1 MLENIL
7 SLRVQGGYFVNETD
21 DFPLFHNT
29 INILYGRNGS
39 GKSSISRAIREFSK
53 SGEDEGREDRKYT
66 VTFNADIDKS
76 LIHVFNEDFVN
87 EKVLV
92 NSDGVGTIVML
103 GKQVEVDAKIEKLK
117 ISQSKLQGDYSKLLE
132 LRELLKNARNNS
144 SPLFHRKSLK
154 SGLNGWA
161 SMDSNIKNIKIN
173 SKITEDVLAGLFG
186 LEHTITK
193 GEMLPKLQQIFK
205 HDFDLYQS
213 TNNAV
218 KLFWSKVSFEL
229 HISSQEIL
237 NLLNIHIEKPT
248 LTERDKIIISIAE
261 GKYSKYINEVDTI
274 LADPELHV
282 CPLCQRELS
291 DSEKSDLQSRVRKFF
306 NKSAEEYRERLYSIM
321 NSINNVEPSL
331 PSISN
336 DAFVNQIGAVIGTVQ
351 VLNSHLAN
359 IRTQIGLKI
368 ANIYA
373 DTRFDFDVVE
383 LDKAISDYNKACDNL
398 SKAIENYNNAIDERE
413 ALKGK
418 LIEINN
424 KIAFL
429 TNKGLFEAYF
439 KALAMQRENDSK
451 ISNAEKQLEHYRS
464 TILGL
469 EQEKKQVKI
478 ALNFINQ
485 ALHFIFYDKN
495 RLVLVEGDG
504 CYRLKSKG
512 YEVKPKDV
520 SLGERNIIGLCYFF
534 ASLFE
539 GKNEDAK
546 YTDEILAVID
556 DPISSFDFENRIGV
570 ISFLKWQLAKM
581 HRGNSQSKALV
592 LTHDIQVALD
602 LLKTNEPIVNARQE
616 LMCLSDYKLR
626 LKKRKDISE
635 YKQLLLDIYE
645 FAKVDVVPDNSFTIG
660 NKMRKILE
668 AYFSFNYANGYTN
681 EECLDIVLKD
691 SDKKEYFK
699 NTVLR
704 LLLNGES
711 HSEERVKAMNYNSEF
726 VSETEK
732 QRVAKDVLC
741 LLYTIDSNHLEFV
754 LKQQDVSRQI
764 EEWLEEIEGI

>member
-7 SLRVQGGYFVNETD
+7 SLKVQGGYFVNETD
-21 DFPLFHNT
+21 DFPLFQNT

-53 SGEDEGREDRKYT
+53 NGDEDGEERKYT
-66 VTFNADIDKS
+66 VSFNADIDKS
-76 LIHVFNEDFVN
+76 SIHVFNEDFVK

-92 NSDGVGTIVML
+92 DSDGVGTIVML
-103 GKQVEVDAKIEKLK
+103 GKQVEVDGKIETLK
-117 ISQSKLQGDYSKLLE
+117 KTQGKLQDEYSKLLE
-132 LRELLKNARNNS
+132 LRDDLNNSRNNA
-144 SPLFHRKSLK
+144 SPLSCRKTLK
-154 SGLNGWA
+154 DGLNGWA
-161 SMDSNIKNIKIN
+161 SMDSNMKNIKIN
-173 SKITEDVLAGLFG
+173 SKITEDVLARLFG

-193 GEMLPKLQQIFK
+193 GETLPKLQQIFK
-205 HDFDLYQS
+205 HDFELYQS

-218 KLFWSKVSFEL
+218 KLFWPKESFEL
-229 HISSQEIL
+229 PISSQEIL

-291 DSEKSDLQSRVRKFF
+291 DSEKSDLQLRVRKFF

-331 PSISN
+331 PSINN
-336 DAFVNQIGAVIGTVQ
+336 DAFVNQIGAVIETVQ
-351 VLNSHLAN
+351 VLNSYLAN
-359 IRTQIGLKI
+359 IRTQIGVRI
-368 ANIYA
+368 VNIYT
-373 DTRFDFDVVE
+373 DTHFDFDVAE
-383 LDKAISDYNKACDNL
+383 FDKAISDYNKACDNL
-398 SKAIENYNNAIDERE
+398 SVAIENYNNAIDERE
-413 ALKGK
+413 ALKDK

-439 KALAMQRENDSK
+439 KALAVQRDNESK
-451 ISNAEKQLEHYRS
+451 ISKVEKQIEHYRS
-464 TILGL
+464 AILGL
-469 EQEKKQVKI
+469 EQEKKQVRI

-495 RLVLVEGDG
+495 RLVLVEGEG
-504 CYRLKSKG
+504 CYRLMSKG

-539 GKNEDAK
+539 GKNEDTK

-581 HRGNSQSKALV
+581 HRGNSHSKALV

-602 LLKTNEPIVNARQE
+602 LLKTNEPIINIQQK
-616 LMCLSDYKLR
+616 LMCLSDHKLQF
-626 LKKRKDISE
+626 KNRKDISE
-635 YKQLLLDIYE
+635 YKQLLHDIYE
-645 FAKVDVVPDNSFTIG
+645 FTSVP
-660 NKMRKILE
+660 
-668 AYFSFNYANGYTN
+668 
-681 EECLDIVLKD
+681 LKRD
-691 SDKKEYFK
+691 DY
-699 NTVLR
+699 
-704 LLLNGES
+704 
-711 HSEERVKAMNYNSEF
+711 
-726 VSETEK
+726 
-732 QRVAKDVLC
+732 
-741 LLYTIDSNHLEFV
+741 
-754 LKQQDVSRQI
+754 
-764 EEWLEEIEGI
+764 

>member
-1 MLENIL
+1 MLENIT
-7 SLRVQGGYFVNETD
+7 SLKVQGGYFVDETD
-21 DFPLFHNT
+21 DFPLFQNT

-53 SGEDEGREDRKYT
+53 NRGEDSEERKYT
-66 VTFNADIDKS
+66 VSFNADIDKS
-76 LIHVFNEDFVN
+76 SVHVFNEDFVK

-92 NSDGVGTIVML
+92 DSDGVGTIVML
-103 GKQVEVDAKIEKLK
+103 GKQVEVDAEIEKLK

-132 LRELLKNARNNS
+132 LREQLNNARNNS
-144 SPLFHRKSLK
+144 SPLSCRKTLK
-154 SGLNGWA
+154 NGLNEWA
-161 SMDSNIKNIKIN
+161 SIDSHIKNTKTN
-173 SKITEDVLAGLFG
+173 SKISDDVLARLFG
-186 LEHTITK
+186 LEHTIAK
-193 GEMLPKLQQIFK
+193 GETLLKLQQIFK
-205 HDFDLYQS
+205 NDFELYQS

-218 KLFWSKVSFEL
+218 KLFWPKESFGL
-229 HISSQEIL
+229 TMSSQEIL

-248 LTERDKIIISIAE
+248 LTERDKIIISIAD

-274 LADPELHV
+274 LADSELHV

-306 NKSAEEYRERLYSIM
+306 NKSAEEYKDRLYSIM
-321 NSINNVEPSL
+321 NSINDVVPSL
-331 PSISN
+331 PSINN
-336 DAFVNQIGAVIGTVQ
+336 DTFVNQIGAVFETVQ

-359 IRTQIGLKI
+359 IRTQIGVKI

-373 DTRFDFDVVE
+373 DTYFDFDVAE
-383 LDKAISDYNKACDNL
+383 FDKAISDYNKACENL
-398 SKAIENYNNAIDERE
+398 SVAIENYNNAIDERE
-413 ALKGK
+413 ALKDK

-439 KALAMQRENDSK
+439 KALAMQRDNESK
-451 ISNAEKQLEHYRS
+451 ISNVEKQIENYRS
-464 TILGL
+464 AILSL
-469 EQEKKQVKI
+469 EQEKKQVRI

-495 RLVLVEGDG
+495 RLVLVEGEG

-539 GKNEDAK
+539 GKNEDTQ

-581 HRGNSQSKALV
+581 HRGNSHSKALV

-602 LLKTNEPIVNARQE
+602 LLKTNEPIINIQQK
-616 LMCLSDYKLR
+616 LMCLSDHKLQF
-626 LKKRKDISE
+626 KNRKDISE
-635 YKQLLLDIYE
+635 YKQLLHDIYE
-645 FAKVDVVPDNSFTIG
+645 FAKLDVVPNNSFTIG
-660 NKMRKILE
+660 NKMRKVLE

-681 EECLDIVLKD
+681 EGCLDIVLKD

-741 LLYTIDSNHLEFV
+741 LLYTIDSNHLKFV

-764 EEWLEEIEGI
+764 EKWLEEIEGI

>member
-1 MLENIL
+1 MLENIT
-7 SLRVQGGYFVNETD
+7 SLKVQGGYFVDETD
-21 DFPLFHNT
+21 DFPLFQNT

-53 SGEDEGREDRKYT
+53 NGDEDSEERKYT
-66 VTFNADIDKS
+66 VSFNADIDKS
-76 LIHVFNEDFVN
+76 SIHVFNEDFVK

-92 NSDGVGTIVML
+92 DSDGVGTIVML
-103 GKQVEVDAKIEKLK
+103 GKQVEVDAEIEKLK
-117 ISQSKLQGDYSKLLE
+117 ISQSKLQDDYSKLLE
-132 LRELLKNARNNS
+132 LREHLSNARNNA
-144 SPLFHRKSLK
+144 SPLSCRKNLK
-154 SGLNGWA
+154 NGLNGWA
-161 SMDSNIKNIKIN
+161 SMDSHIKNTKTN
-173 SKITEDVLAGLFG
+173 SKITDDVLLRLFD
-186 LEHTITK
+186 LKRTIAK
-193 GEMLPKLQQIFK
+193 AESLPKLQQLLK
-205 HDFDLYQS
+205 HDFELYQS
-213 TNNAV
+213 TDNAV
-218 KLFWSKVSFEL
+218 KLFWPKESFGL
-229 HISSQEIL
+229 TISSQEIL
-237 NLLNIHIEKPT
+237 NMLNIHIEKPA

-274 LADPELHV
+274 LADSELHV

-321 NSINNVEPSL
+321 NSINDVEPSL
-331 PSISN
+331 PSINN
-336 DAFVNQIGAVIGTVQ
+336 DAFVNQIGAVFETVQ

-359 IRTQIGLKI
+359 IRTQIGVKI
-368 ANIYA
+368 TNIYA
-373 DTRFDFDVVE
+373 DTHFDFDVAE
-383 LDKAISDYNKACDNL
+383 FDKAISDYNKACDNL
-398 SKAIENYNNAIDERE
+398 SVAIENYNNAIDERE
-413 ALKGK
+413 ALKDK

-439 KALAMQRENDSK
+439 KALAVQRDNESK
-451 ISNAEKQLEHYRS
+451 ISKVEKQIEHCRS
-464 TILGL
+464 AILGL
-469 EQEKKQVKI
+469 EQEKKQVRI

-495 RLVLVEGDG
+495 RLVLVEGEG
-504 CYRLKSKG
+504 CYRLMSKG

-539 GKNEDAK
+539 GKNEDTK

-581 HRGNSQSKALV
+581 YRGNSHSKALV

-602 LLKTNEPIVNARQE
+602 LLKTNEPIINIQQK
-616 LMCLSDYKLR
+616 LMCLSDHKLQF
-626 LKKRKDISE
+626 KNRKDISE
-635 YKQLLLDIYE
+635 YKQLLHDIYE
-645 FAKVDVVPDNSFTIG
+645 FAKLDVVPDNSFTIG
-660 NKMRKILE
+660 NKMRKVLE

-681 EECLDIVLKD
+681 EGCLDTVLKD

-726 VSETEK
+726 VSGTEK

-741 LLYTIDSNHLEFV
+741 LLYTIDSNHLKFV

-764 EEWLEEIEGI
+764 EKWLEEIEGI

>member
-7 SLRVQGGYFVNETD
+7 SLKVQGGYFVNETD
-21 DFPLFHNT
+21 DFPLFQNT

-53 SGEDEGREDRKYT
+53 NGDEDSEDRKYT
-66 VTFNADIDKS
+66 VSFNADIDKS
-76 LIHVFNEDFVN
+76 SIHVFNEDFIK

-92 NSDGVGTIVML
+92 DSDGVGTIVML
-103 GKQVEVDAKIEKLK
+103 GKQVEVDGKIEKLK
-117 ISQSKLQGDYSKLLE
+117 ILQSKLQGDYSKLLE
-132 LRELLKNARNNS
+132 LRNELNNARNNV
-144 SPLFHRKSLK
+144 SPLSCRKNLK
-154 SGLNGWA
+154 NGLNGWA
-161 SMDSNIKNIKIN
+161 SMDSHIKNTKTN
-173 SKITEDVLAGLFG
+173 SKITDDVITRLFG
-186 LEHTITK
+186 LVHTITK
-193 GEMLPKLQQIFK
+193 DETLPKLQQIFK
-205 HDFDLYQS
+205 HDFVLYQS

-218 KLFWSKVSFEL
+218 KLFWSKESFEL
-229 HISSQEIL
+229 PISSQEIL

-261 GKYSKYINEVDTI
+261 GKYSKYINEVETI
-274 LADPELHV
+274 LADSELHV

-306 NKSAEEYRERLYSIM
+306 NKSSEEYRERLYSIM
-321 NSINNVEPSL
+321 NSINDVKPSL
-331 PSISN
+331 PSINN
-336 DAFVNQIGAVIGTVQ
+336 DAFVNQIGAVFETVQ

-359 IRTQIGLKI
+359 IRTQIGIKI

-373 DTRFDFDVVE
+373 DTHIDFDVAE
-383 LDKAISDYNKACDNL
+383 FDKAISDYNKACENL
-398 SKAIENYNNAIDERE
+398 SVAIENYNNAIDERE
-413 ALKGK
+413 ALKDK

-439 KALAMQRENDSK
+439 KALAMQRDNESK
-451 ISNAEKQLEHYRS
+451 ISNVEKQIEHYRS
-464 TILGL
+464 AILGL

-495 RLVLVEGDG
+495 RLVLVEGEG

-539 GKNEDAK
+539 GKNEDTK

-556 DPISSFDFENRIGV
+556 DPVSSFDFENRIGV

-581 HRGNSQSKALV
+581 HKGNSHSKALV

-602 LLKTNEPIVNARQE
+602 LFKVNELIIDKKQK
-616 LMCLSDYKLR
+616 LIFLSDQKLQFENR
-626 LKKRKDISE
+626 SNVSE
-635 YKQLLLDIYE
+635 YKQLLHEIFE
-645 FAKVDVVPDNSFTIG
+645 FAKDGNVSDDSFTIG
-660 NKMRKILE
+660 NQMRKVLE
-668 AYFSFNYANGYTN
+668 AYFSFNYANGYTD
-681 EECLDIVLKD
+681 EECLDTVLKD

-711 HSEERVKAMNYNSEF
+711 HSKERVKAMKYNCEL

-732 QRVAKDVLC
+732 QRVARDVLC
-741 LLYTIDSNHLEFV
+741 LLYSIDSNHLEFV
-754 LKQQDVSRQI
+754 LSKDASRQI
-764 EEWLEEIEGI
+764 ESWLKEIEGI

>member
-7 SLRVQGGYFVNETD
+7 SLKVQGGYFVNETD
-21 DFPLFHNT
+21 DFPLFQNT

-53 SGEDEGREDRKYT
+53 NGDEDSENRKYT
-66 VTFNADIDKS
+66 VSFNADIDKS
-76 LIHVFNEDFVN
+76 SIHVFNEDFVK

-92 NSDGVGTIVML
+92 DSDGVGTIVML
-103 GKQVEVDAKIEKLK
+103 GKQVEVDGKIETLK
-117 ISQSKLQGDYSKLLE
+117 KTQGKLQDEYSKLLE
-132 LRELLKNARNNS
+132 LRDDLNNSRNNA
-144 SPLFHRKSLK
+144 SPLSCRKTLK
-154 SGLNGWA
+154 DGLNGWA
-161 SMDSNIKNIKIN
+161 SVDSHIKNTKTN
-173 SKITEDVLAGLFG
+173 SKITADVLTRLFG
-186 LEHTITK
+186 LGHTITK
-193 GEMLPKLQQIFK
+193 GETLPKLQQIFK
-205 HDFDLYQS
+205 HDFELYQS

-218 KLFWSKVSFEL
+218 KLFWSKESFEL

-237 NLLNIHIEKPT
+237 NLLNIHMEKPT

-274 LADPELHV
+274 LADSELHV
-282 CPLCQRELS
+282 CPLCQRNLS
-291 DSEKSDLQSRVRKFF
+291 DSEKSDLQSRIRKFF
-306 NKSAEEYRERLYSIM
+306 NKSAEEYKDRLYSIM
-321 NSINNVEPSL
+321 NSINSVEPSL
-331 PSISN
+331 PSTNN
-336 DAFVNQIGAVIGTVQ
+336 DAFINQIGAIIETVQ
-351 VLNSHLAN
+351 VLNRHLAN
-359 IRTQIGLKI
+359 IRTQIGIKL

-373 DTRFDFDVVE
+373 DTHIDFDLAE
-383 LDKAISDYNKACDNL
+383 FDKAISDYNKACDNL
-398 SKAIENYNNAIDERE
+398 SVAIENYNNAIDERE
-413 ALKGK
+413 ALKDK

-439 KALAMQRENDSK
+439 KALAIQRDNESK
-451 ISNAEKQLEHYRS
+451 ISAVEKQIEHYRS
-464 TILGL
+464 AILGL
-469 EQEKKQVKI
+469 EQEKKQVRI

-495 RLVLVEGDG
+495 RLVLVEGEG
-504 CYRLKSKG
+504 CYRLMSKG

-539 GKNEDAK
+539 GKNEDTK

-581 HRGNSQSKALV
+581 QRGNSHSKALV

-602 LLKTNEPIVNARQE
+602 LLKTNEPIINIQQK
-616 LMCLSDYKLR
+616 LMCLSEHKLQ
-626 LKKRKDISE
+626 LKNRKDISE
-635 YKQLLLDIYE
+635 YKQLLHDIYE
-645 FAKVDVVPDNSFTIG
+645 FAKLDVVPDNSFTIG
-660 NKMRKILE
+660 NKMRKVLE

-681 EECLDIVLKD
+681 EGCLDIVLKD

-711 HSEERVKAMNYNSEF
+711 HSEERVKAMIYNSEF

-741 LLYTIDSNHLEFV
+741 LLYTIDSNHLKFV

-764 EEWLEEIEGI
+764 EKWLEEIEGI

>member
-1 MLENIL
+1 MLESIL
-7 SLRVQGGYFVNETD
+7 SLKVQGGYFVNETD
-21 DFPLFHNT
+21 DFPLFQNT

-53 SGEDEGREDRKYT
+53 NGDEDSEERKYT
-66 VTFNADIDKS
+66 VSFNADIDKS
-76 LIHVFNEDFVN
+76 SIHVFNEDFVK

-92 NSDGVGTIVML
+92 DSDGVGTIVML
-103 GKQVEVDAKIEKLK
+103 GKQVEVDAEIEKLK
-117 ISQSKLQGDYSKLLE
+117 ISQSKLLGDYSKLLE
-132 LRELLKNARNNS
+132 LRGHLNNARNNV
-144 SPLFHRKSLK
+144 SPLFCRKTLK
-154 SGLNGWA
+154 NGLKGWA
-161 SMDSNIKNIKIN
+161 SIDSHIKNTKTN
-173 SKITEDVLAGLFG
+173 SKISDDVLVRLFG
-186 LEHTITK
+186 LEHTIAK
-193 GEMLPKLQQIFK
+193 GETLLKLQQIFK
-205 HDFDLYQS
+205 NDFELYQS

-218 KLFWSKVSFEL
+218 KLFWPKESFEL
-229 HISSQEIL
+229 PISSQEIL

-274 LADPELHV
+274 LEDPELHV

-291 DSEKSDLQSRVRKFF
+291 DSEKSALQSRIRKFF
-306 NKSAEEYRERLYSIM
+306 NKSAEEYKNRLYSIM
-321 NSINNVEPSL
+321 NSINCVEPSL
-331 PSISN
+331 PSINN
-336 DAFVNQIGAVIGTVQ
+336 DAFVNQIGAIIETVQ
-351 VLNSHLAN
+351 VLNRHLAN
-359 IRTQIGLKI
+359 IRTQIGIKI

-373 DTRFDFDVVE
+373 DTHIDFE
-383 LDKAISDYNKACDNL
+383 LAEFDKAISDYNKACDNL
-398 SKAIENYNNAIDERE
+398 SVAIENYNNAIDERE
-413 ALKGK
+413 ALKDK

-439 KALAMQRENDSK
+439 KALAVQRDNESK
-451 ISNAEKQLEHYRS
+451 ITKVEKQIEHYRS
-464 TILGL
+464 AILGL
-469 EQEKKQVKI
+469 EQEKKQVRI

-495 RLVLVEGDG
+495 RLVLVEGEG
-504 CYRLKSKG
+504 CYRLMSKG

-539 GKNEDAK
+539 GKNEDTK

-570 ISFLKWQLAKM
+570 ISFLKWQLAKI
-581 HRGNSQSKALV
+581 HRGNSHSKALV

-602 LLKTNEPIVNARQE
+602 LLKTNEPIINIQQE
-616 LMCLSDYKLR
+616 LMCLSNHKLQF
-626 LKKRKDISE
+626 KNRKDISE
-635 YKQLLLDIYE
+635 YKQLLHDIYE
-645 FAKVDVVPDNSFTIG
+645 FAKVDEASDNSFTIG
-660 NKMRKILE
+660 NKMRKVLE

-681 EECLDIVLKD
+681 EKCLDIVLKD

-741 LLYTIDSNHLEFV
+741 LLYTIDSNHLKFV

-764 EEWLEEIEGI
+764 EKWLEEIEGI

>member
-7 SLRVQGGYFVNETD
+7 SLKVQGGYFINETD
-21 DFPLFHNT
+21 DFPLFQNT
-29 INILYGRNGS
+29 LNILYGRNGS

-53 SGEDEGREDRKYT
+53 NGDEDSEDRKYT
-66 VTFNADIDKS
+66 VSFNADIDKS
-76 LIHVFNEDFVN
+76 SIHVFNEDFIK

-92 NSDGVGTIVML
+92 DSDGVGTIVML
-103 GKQVEVDAKIEKLK
+103 GKQVEVDAAIAKLK

-132 LRELLKNARNNS
+132 LREHLKNARNNA
-144 SPLFHRKSLK
+144 SPLFYRKSLK

-173 SKITEDVLAGLFG
+173 SKITEDVLARLFG

-193 GEMLPKLQQIFK
+193 GETLPKLQQKFK
-205 HDFDLYQS
+205 NDFELYQS

-218 KLFWSKVSFEL
+218 KLFWPKESFGL
-229 HISSQEIL
+229 TMSLQEIL

-274 LADPELHV
+274 LADSELHV
-282 CPLCQRELS
+282 CPLCQRELTE
-291 DSEKSDLQSRVRKFF
+291 SEKSDLQSRIHKFF
-306 NKSAEEYRERLYSIM
+306 NKSAEEYKGRLYSIM
-321 NSINNVEPSL
+321 NSINSVEPSL
-331 PSISN
+331 PSTNN
-336 DAFVNQIGAVIGTVQ
+336 DAFINQIGAIIETVQ
-351 VLNSHLAN
+351 VLNRHLAN
-359 IRTQIGLKI
+359 IRTQIGVKI

-373 DTRFDFDVVE
+373 DTRFDFDIAE
-383 LDKAISDYNKACDNL
+383 FDKAISDYNKACDNL

-413 ALKGK
+413 ALKDK

-439 KALAMQRENDSK
+439 KALAMQEDNESK
-451 ISNAEKQLEHYRS
+451 IANVEKQIENYRS
-464 TILGL
+464 AILSL
-469 EQEKKQVKI
+469 EQEKKQVRI

-495 RLVLVEGDG
+495 RLVLVEGEG

-539 GKNEDAK
+539 GKNEDTQ

-556 DPISSFDFENRIGV
+556 DPVSSFDFENRIGV

-581 HRGNSQSKALV
+581 HRGNSHSKALV

-602 LLKTNEPIVNARQE
+602 LLKTNEPIINIQQK
-616 LMCLSDYKLR
+616 LMCLSDHKLQF
-626 LKKRKDISE
+626 KNRKDISE
-635 YKQLLLDIYE
+635 YKQLLHDIYE
-645 FAKVDVVPDNSFTIG
+645 FAKLDVVPDNSFTIG
-660 NKMRKILE
+660 NKMRKVLE

-681 EECLDIVLKD
+681 EGCLDIVLKD

-741 LLYTIDSNHLEFV
+741 LLYTIDSNHLKFV

-764 EEWLEEIEGI
+764 EKWLEEIEGI

>member
-7 SLRVQGGYFVNETD
+7 SLKVQGGYFVNETD
-21 DFPLFHNT
+21 DFPLFQNT

-53 SGEDEGREDRKYT
+53 NGDEDSENRKYT
-66 VTFNADIDKS
+66 VSFNADIDKS
-76 LIHVFNEDFVN
+76 SIHVFNEDFVK

-92 NSDGVGTIVML
+92 DSDGVGTIVML
-103 GKQVEVDAKIEKLK
+103 GKQVEVDGKIETLK
-117 ISQSKLQGDYSKLLE
+117 KTQGKLQDEYSKLLE
-132 LRELLKNARNNS
+132 LRDDLNNSRNNA
-144 SPLFHRKSLK
+144 SPLSCRKTLK
-154 SGLNGWA
+154 DGLNGWA
-161 SMDSNIKNIKIN
+161 SVDSHIKNTKTN
-173 SKITEDVLAGLFG
+173 SKITADVLTRLFG
-186 LEHTITK
+186 LGHTITK
-193 GEMLPKLQQIFK
+193 GETLPKLQQIFK
-205 HDFDLYQS
+205 HDFELYQS

-218 KLFWSKVSFEL
+218 KLFWSKESFEL

-237 NLLNIHIEKPT
+237 NLLNIHMEKPT

-282 CPLCQRELS
+282 CPLCQRNLS
-291 DSEKSDLQSRVRKFF
+291 DSEKSDLQSRIRKFF
-306 NKSAEEYRERLYSIM
+306 NKSAEEYKDRLYSIM
-321 NSINNVEPSL
+321 NSINSVEPSL
-331 PSISN
+331 PSTNN
-336 DAFVNQIGAVIGTVQ
+336 DAFINQIGAIIETVQ
-351 VLNSHLAN
+351 VLNRHLAN
-359 IRTQIGLKI
+359 IRTQIGIKL

-373 DTRFDFDVVE
+373 DTHIDFDLAE
-383 LDKAISDYNKACDNL
+383 FDKAISDYNKACDNL
-398 SKAIENYNNAIDERE
+398 SVAIENYNNAIDERE
-413 ALKGK
+413 ALKDK

-439 KALAMQRENDSK
+439 KALAIQRDNESK
-451 ISNAEKQLEHYRS
+451 ISAVEKQIEHYRS
-464 TILGL
+464 AILGL
-469 EQEKKQVKI
+469 EQEKKQVRI

-495 RLVLVEGDG
+495 RLVLVEGEG
-504 CYRLKSKG
+504 CYRLMSKG

-539 GKNEDAK
+539 GKNEDTK

-581 HRGNSQSKALV
+581 HRGNSHSKALV

-602 LLKTNEPIVNARQE
+602 LLKTNEPIINIQQK
-616 LMCLSDYKLR
+616 LMCLSEHKLQ
-626 LKKRKDISE
+626 LKNRKDISE
-635 YKQLLLDIYE
+635 YKQLLHDIYE
-645 FAKVDVVPDNSFTIG
+645 FAKLDVVPDNSFTIG
-660 NKMRKILE
+660 NKMRKVLE

-681 EECLDIVLKD
+681 EGCLDIVLKD

-741 LLYTIDSNHLEFV
+741 LLYTIDSNHLKFV

-764 EEWLEEIEGI
+764 EKWLEEIEGI

>member
-7 SLRVQGGYFVNETD
+7 SLKVQGGYFVNETD
-21 DFPLFHNT
+21 DFPLFQNT

-53 SGEDEGREDRKYT
+53 NGDEDSENRKYT
-66 VTFNADIDKS
+66 VSFNADIDKS
-76 LIHVFNEDFVN
+76 SIHVFNEDFVK

-92 NSDGVGTIVML
+92 DSDGVGTIVML
-103 GKQVEVDAKIEKLK
+103 GKQVEVDGKIETLKKTQGKLH
-117 ISQSKLQGDYSKLLE
+117 DEYSKLLE
-132 LRELLKNARNNS
+132 LRDDLNNSRNNA
-144 SPLFHRKSLK
+144 SPLSCRKTLK
-154 SGLNGWA
+154 DGLNGWA
-161 SMDSNIKNIKIN
+161 SIDSHIKNTKTN
-173 SKITEDVLAGLFG
+173 SKITADVLTRLFG
-186 LEHTITK
+186 LGHTITK
-193 GEMLPKLQQIFK
+193 GETLPKLQQIFK
-205 HDFDLYQS
+205 HDFELYQL

-218 KLFWSKVSFEL
+218 KLFWPKESFEL
-229 HISSQEIL
+229 PISSQEIL

-282 CPLCQRELS
+282 CPLCQRNLS
-291 DSEKSDLQSRVRKFF
+291 DSEKSDLQSRIRKFF
-306 NKSAEEYRERLYSIM
+306 NKSAEEYKDRLYSIM
-321 NSINNVEPSL
+321 NSINSVEPSL
-331 PSISN
+331 PSTNN
-336 DAFVNQIGAVIGTVQ
+336 DAFINQIGAIIETVQ
-351 VLNSHLAN
+351 VLNRHLAN
-359 IRTQIGLKI
+359 IRTQIGIKL

-373 DTRFDFDVVE
+373 DTHIDFDLAE
-383 LDKAISDYNKACDNL
+383 FDKAISDYNKACDNL
-398 SKAIENYNNAIDERE
+398 SVAIENYNNAIDERE
-413 ALKGK
+413 ALKDK

-439 KALAMQRENDSK
+439 KALAMQRDNESK
-451 ISNAEKQLEHYRS
+451 ISNVEKQIEHYRS
-464 TILGL
+464 TILSL

-485 ALHFIFYDKN
+485 ALRFIFYDKN
-495 RLVLVEGDG
+495 RLVLVEGEG

-539 GKNEDAK
+539 GKNEDTK

-581 HRGNSQSKALV
+581 HKGNSHSKALV

-602 LLKTNEPIVNARQE
+602 LFKVNELIIDKKQK
-616 LMCLSDYKLR
+616 LIFLSDQKMQFENR
-626 LKKRKDISE
+626 SNVSE
-635 YKQLLLDIYE
+635 YKQLLHEIFE
-645 FAKVDVVPDNSFTIG
+645 FAKDGNVSDDSFTIG
-660 NKMRKILE
+660 NQMRKVLE
-668 AYFSFNYANGYTN
+668 AYFSFNYANGYTD
-681 EECLDIVLKD
+681 EECLDTVLKD

-711 HSEERVKAMNYNSEF
+711 HSKERVKAMKYNCEL

-732 QRVAKDVLC
+732 QRVARDVLC
-741 LLYTIDSNHLEFV
+741 LLYSIDSNHLEFI
-754 LKQQDVSRQI
+754 LGKDASRQI
-764 EEWLEEIEGI
+764 ESWLKEIEGI

>member
-1 MLENIL
+1 MLENII
-7 SLRVQGGYFVNETD
+7 SLKVQGGYFVDETD
-21 DFPLFHNT
+21 DFPLFQNT

-53 SGEDEGREDRKYT
+53 NKGEDSEERKYT
-66 VTFNADIDKS
+66 VSFNADIDKS
-76 LIHVFNEDFVN
+76 SIHVFNEDFVK

-92 NSDGVGTIVML
+92 DSDGVGTIVML
-103 GKQVEVDAKIEKLK
+103 GKQVEVDGKIETLK
-117 ISQSKLQGDYSKLLE
+117 KTQGKLQDEYSKLLE
-132 LRELLKNARNNS
+132 LRDDLNNSRNNA
-144 SPLFHRKSLK
+144 SPLSCRKTLK
-154 SGLNGWA
+154 DGLNGWA
-161 SMDSNIKNIKIN
+161 SVDSHIKNTKTN
-173 SKITEDVLAGLFG
+173 SKITADVLTRLFG
-186 LEHTITK
+186 LGHTITK
-193 GEMLPKLQQIFK
+193 GETLPKLQQIFK
-205 HDFDLYQS
+205 LDFELYQS
-213 TNNAV
+213 TDNAV
-218 KLFWSKVSFEL
+218 KLFWSKESFEL

-274 LADPELHV
+274 LADSELHV

-291 DSEKSDLQSRVRKFF
+291 DSEKSDLQSRIRKFF
-306 NKSAEEYRERLYSIM
+306 NKSAEEYKDRLYSIM
-321 NSINNVEPSL
+321 NSINSVEPSL
-331 PSISN
+331 PSTNN
-336 DAFVNQIGAVIGTVQ
+336 DAFINQIGAIIETVQ
-351 VLNSHLAN
+351 VLNRHLAN
-359 IRTQIGLKI
+359 IRTQIGIKI

-373 DTRFDFDVVE
+373 DTHIDFDVAE
-383 LDKAISDYNKACDNL
+383 FDKAISDYNKACENL
-398 SKAIENYNNAIDERE
+398 SVAIENYNNAIDERE
-413 ALKGK
+413 ALKDK

-439 KALAMQRENDSK
+439 KALAMQRDNESK
-451 ISNAEKQLEHYRS
+451 ISNVEKQIEHYRS
-464 TILGL
+464 AILSL
-469 EQEKKQVKI
+469 EQEKKQVRI

-495 RLVLVEGDG
+495 RLVLVEGEG

-539 GKNEDAK
+539 GKNEDTQ

-570 ISFLKWQLAKM
+570 ISFLKWQLAKI
-581 HRGNSQSKALV
+581 HRGNSHSKALV

-602 LLKTNEPIVNARQE
+602 LLKTNEPIINIQQE
-616 LMCLSDYKLR
+616 LMCLSDHKLQF
-626 LKKRKDISE
+626 KNRKDISE
-635 YKQLLLDIYE
+635 YKQLLHDIYE
-645 FAKVDVVPDNSFTIG
+645 FAKVDEASDNSFTIG
-660 NKMRKILE
+660 NKMRKVLE

-681 EECLDIVLKD
+681 EKCLDIVLKD

-741 LLYTIDSNHLEFV
+741 LLYTIDSNHLKFV

-764 EEWLEEIEGI
+764 EKWLEEIEGI

>member
-7 SLRVQGGYFVNETD
+7 SLKVQGGYFVNETD
-21 DFPLFHNT
+21 DFPLFQNT

-53 SGEDEGREDRKYT
+53 NGDEDGEERKYT
-66 VTFNADIDKS
+66 VSFNADIDKS
-76 LIHVFNEDFVN
+76 SIHVFNEDFVK

-92 NSDGVGTIVML
+92 DSDGVGTIVML
-103 GKQVEVDAKIEKLK
+103 GKQVEVDGKIETLK
-117 ISQSKLQGDYSKLLE
+117 KTQGKLQDEYSKLLE
-132 LRELLKNARNNS
+132 LRDDLNNSRNNA
-144 SPLFHRKSLK
+144 SPLSCRKTLK
-154 SGLNGWA
+154 DGLNGWA
-161 SMDSNIKNIKIN
+161 SVDSHIKNTKTN
-173 SKITEDVLAGLFG
+173 SKITADVLTRLFG
-186 LEHTITK
+186 LGHTITK
-193 GEMLPKLQQIFK
+193 GETLPKLQQIFK
-205 HDFDLYQS
+205 HDFELYQS

-218 KLFWSKVSFEL
+218 KLFWPKESFEL

-291 DSEKSDLQSRVRKFF
+291 DSEKSDLQSRIRKFF
-306 NKSAEEYRERLYSIM
+306 NKSAEEYKDRLYSIM
-321 NSINNVEPSL
+321 NSINSVEPSL
-331 PSISN
+331 PSTNN
-336 DAFVNQIGAVIGTVQ
+336 DAFINQIGAIIETVQ
-351 VLNSHLAN
+351 VLNRHLAN
-359 IRTQIGLKI
+359 IRTQIGIKI

-373 DTRFDFDVVE
+373 DTHIDFDVAE
-383 LDKAISDYNKACDNL
+383 FDKAISDYNKACENL
-398 SKAIENYNNAIDERE
+398 SVAIENYNNAIDERE
-413 ALKGK
+413 ALKDK

-439 KALAMQRENDSK
+439 KALAMQRDNESK
-451 ISNAEKQLEHYRS
+451 ISNVEKQIEHYRS
-464 TILGL
+464 AILSL
-469 EQEKKQVKI
+469 EQEKKQVRI

-495 RLVLVEGDG
+495 RLVLVEGEG

-539 GKNEDAK
+539 GKNEDTQ

-570 ISFLKWQLAKM
+570 ISFLKWQLAKI
-581 HRGNSQSKALV
+581 HRGNSHSKALV

-602 LLKTNEPIVNARQE
+602 LLKTNEPIINIQQE
-616 LMCLSDYKLR
+616 LMCLSDHKLQF
-626 LKKRKDISE
+626 KNRKDISE
-635 YKQLLLDIYE
+635 YKQLLHDIYE
-645 FAKVDVVPDNSFTIG
+645 FAKVDEASDNSFTIG
-660 NKMRKILE
+660 NKMRKVLE

-681 EECLDIVLKD
+681 EKCLDIVLKD

-741 LLYTIDSNHLEFV
+741 LLYTIDSNHLKFV

-764 EEWLEEIEGI
+764 EKWLEEIEGI

>member
-1 MLENIL
+1 MLESIL
-7 SLRVQGGYFVNETD
+7 SLKVQGGYFVNETD
-21 DFPLFHNT
+21 DFPLFQNT

-53 SGEDEGREDRKYT
+53 NGDEDSEERKYT
-66 VTFNADIDKS
+66 VSFNADIDKS
-76 LIHVFNEDFVN
+76 SIHVFNEDFVK

-92 NSDGVGTIVML
+92 DSDGVGTIVML
-103 GKQVEVDAKIEKLK
+103 GKQVEVDAEIEKLK
-117 ISQSKLQGDYSKLLE
+117 ISQSKLLGDYSKLLE
-132 LRELLKNARNNS
+132 LRGHLNNARNNV
-144 SPLFHRKSLK
+144 SPLFCRKTLK
-154 SGLNGWA
+154 NGLKGWA
-161 SMDSNIKNIKIN
+161 SIDSHIKNTKTN
-173 SKITEDVLAGLFG
+173 SKISDDVLVRLFG
-186 LEHTITK
+186 LEHTIAK
-193 GEMLPKLQQIFK
+193 GETLLKLQQIFK
-205 HDFDLYQS
+205 NDFELYQS

-218 KLFWSKVSFEL
+218 KLFWPKESFEL
-229 HISSQEIL
+229 PISSQEIL

-291 DSEKSDLQSRVRKFF
+291 DSEKSDLQSRIRKFF
-306 NKSAEEYRERLYSIM
+306 NKSAEEYKNRLYSIM
-321 NSINNVEPSL
+321 NSINCVEPSL
-331 PSISN
+331 PSINN
-336 DAFVNQIGAVIGTVQ
+336 DAFVNQIGAIIETVQ
-351 VLNSHLAN
+351 VLNRHLAN
-359 IRTQIGLKI
+359 IRTQIGIKI

-373 DTRFDFDVVE
+373 DTHIDFE
-383 LDKAISDYNKACDNL
+383 LAEFDKAISDYNKACDNL
-398 SKAIENYNNAIDERE
+398 SVAIENYNNAIDERE
-413 ALKGK
+413 ALKDK

-439 KALAMQRENDSK
+439 KALAVQRDNESK
-451 ISNAEKQLEHYRS
+451 ITKVEKQIEHYRS
-464 TILGL
+464 AILGL
-469 EQEKKQVKI
+469 EQEKKQVRI

-495 RLVLVEGDG
+495 RLVLVEGEG
-504 CYRLKSKG
+504 CYRLMSKG

-539 GKNEDAK
+539 GKNEDTK

-581 HRGNSQSKALV
+581 HRGNSHSKALV

-602 LLKTNEPIVNARQE
+602 LLKTNEPIINIQQE
-616 LMCLSDYKLR
+616 LMCLSNHKLQF
-626 LKKRKDISE
+626 KNRKDISE
-635 YKQLLLDIYE
+635 YKQLLHDIYE
-645 FAKVDVVPDNSFTIG
+645 FAKVDEASDNSFTIG
-660 NKMRKILE
+660 NKMRKVLE

-681 EECLDIVLKD
+681 EKCLDIVLKD

-741 LLYTIDSNHLEFV
+741 LLYTIDSNPL
-754 LKQQDVSRQI
+754 VSTKND
-764 EEWLEEIEGI
+764 

>member
-7 SLRVQGGYFVNETD
+7 SLKVQGGYFVNETD
-21 DFPLFHNT
+21 DFPLFQNT

-53 SGEDEGREDRKYT
+53 NGDEDSENRKYT
-66 VTFNADIDKS
+66 VSFNADIDKS
-76 LIHVFNEDFVN
+76 SIHVFNEDFVK

-92 NSDGVGTIVML
+92 DSDGVGTIVML
-103 GKQVEVDAKIEKLK
+103 GKQVEVDGKIETLKKTQGKLH
-117 ISQSKLQGDYSKLLE
+117 DEYSKLLE
-132 LRELLKNARNNS
+132 LRDDLNNSRNNA
-144 SPLFHRKSLK
+144 SPLSCRKTLK
-154 SGLNGWA
+154 DGLNGWA
-161 SMDSNIKNIKIN
+161 SIDSHIKNTKTN
-173 SKITEDVLAGLFG
+173 SKITADVLTRLFG
-186 LEHTITK
+186 LGHTITK
-193 GEMLPKLQQIFK
+193 GETLPKLQQIFK
-205 HDFDLYQS
+205 HDFELYQS

-218 KLFWSKVSFEL
+218 KLFWPKESFEL
-229 HISSQEIL
+229 PISSQEIL

-282 CPLCQRELS
+282 CPLCQRNLS
-291 DSEKSDLQSRVRKFF
+291 DSEKSDLQSRIRKFF
-306 NKSAEEYRERLYSIM
+306 NKSAEEYKDRLYSIM
-321 NSINNVEPSL
+321 NSINSVEPSL
-331 PSISN
+331 PSTNN
-336 DAFVNQIGAVIGTVQ
+336 DAFINQIGAIIETVQ
-351 VLNSHLAN
+351 VLNRHLAN
-359 IRTQIGLKI
+359 IRTQIGIKL

-373 DTRFDFDVVE
+373 DTHIDFDLAE
-383 LDKAISDYNKACDNL
+383 FDKAISDYNKACDNL
-398 SKAIENYNNAIDERE
+398 SVAIENYNNAIDERE
-413 ALKGK
+413 ALKDK

-439 KALAMQRENDSK
+439 KALAMQRDNESK
-451 ISNAEKQLEHYRS
+451 ISNVEKQIEHYRS
-464 TILGL
+464 TILSL

-485 ALHFIFYDKN
+485 ALRFIFYDKN
-495 RLVLVEGDG
+495 RLVLVEGEG

-539 GKNEDAK
+539 GKNEDTK

-570 ISFLKWQLAKM
+570 ISFLKWQLAKI
-581 HRGNSQSKALV
+581 HKGNSHSKALV

-602 LLKTNEPIVNARQE
+602 LLKTNEPIINIQQT
-616 LMCLSDYKLR
+616 LICLSDHKLQF
-626 LKKRKDISE
+626 KNRKDISE
-635 YKQLLLDIYE
+635 YKQLLQDIYE

-660 NKMRKILE
+660 NKMRKVLE

-681 EECLDIVLKD
+681 EGCLDIVLKD

-741 LLYTIDSNHLEFV
+741 LLYTIDSNHLKFV

-764 EEWLEEIEGI
+764 EKWLEEIEGI

>member
-1 MLENIL
+1 MLENIT
-7 SLRVQGGYFVNETD
+7 SLKVQGGYFVDETD
-21 DFPLFHNT
+21 DFPLFQNT

-53 SGEDEGREDRKYT
+53 NRGEDSEERKYT
-66 VTFNADIDKS
+66 VSFNADIDKS
-76 LIHVFNEDFVN
+76 SVHVFNEDFVK

-92 NSDGVGTIVML
+92 DSDGVGTIVML
-103 GKQVEVDAKIEKLK
+103 GKQVEVDAEIEKLK

-132 LRELLKNARNNS
+132 LREQLNNARNNS
-144 SPLFHRKSLK
+144 SPLSCRKTLK
-154 SGLNGWA
+154 NGLNEWA
-161 SMDSNIKNIKIN
+161 SIDSHIKNTKTN
-173 SKITEDVLAGLFG
+173 SKISDDVLARLFG
-186 LEHTITK
+186 LEHTIAK
-193 GEMLPKLQQIFK
+193 GETLLKLQQIFK
-205 HDFDLYQS
+205 NDFELYQS

-218 KLFWSKVSFEL
+218 KLFWPKESFGL
-229 HISSQEIL
+229 TMSSQEIL

-248 LTERDKIIISIAE
+248 LTERDKIIISIAD

-274 LADPELHV
+274 LADSELHV

-306 NKSAEEYRERLYSIM
+306 NKSAEEYKDRLYSIM
-321 NSINNVEPSL
+321 NSINDVVPSL
-331 PSISN
+331 PSINN
-336 DAFVNQIGAVIGTVQ
+336 DTFVNQIGAVFETVQ

-359 IRTQIGLKI
+359 IRTQIGVKI

-373 DTRFDFDVVE
+373 DTYFDFDVAE
-383 LDKAISDYNKACDNL
+383 FDKAISDYNKACENL
-398 SKAIENYNNAIDERE
+398 SVAIENYNNAIDERE
-413 ALKGK
+413 ALKDK

-439 KALAMQRENDSK
+439 KALAMQRDNESK
-451 ISNAEKQLEHYRS
+451 ISNVEKQIENYRS
-464 TILGL
+464 AILSL
-469 EQEKKQVKI
+469 EQEKKQVRI

-495 RLVLVEGDG
+495 RLVLVEGEG

-539 GKNEDAK
+539 GKNEDTQ

-581 HRGNSQSKALV
+581 HRGNSHSKALV

-602 LLKTNEPIVNARQE
+602 LLKTNEPIINIQQK
-616 LMCLSDYKLR
+616 LMCLSDHKLQF
-626 LKKRKDISE
+626 KNRKDISE
-635 YKQLLLDIYE
+635 YKQLLHDIYE
-645 FAKVDVVPDNSFTIG
+645 FAKLDVVPDNSFTIG
-660 NKMRKILE
+660 NKMRKVLE

-681 EECLDIVLKD
+681 EGCLDIVLKD

-741 LLYTIDSNHLEFV
+741 LLYTIDSNHLKFV

-764 EEWLEEIEGI
+764 EKWLEEI

>member
-7 SLRVQGGYFVNETD
+7 SLKVQGGYFVNETD
-21 DFPLFHNT
+21 DFPLFQNT

-53 SGEDEGREDRKYT
+53 NGDEDGEERKYT
-66 VTFNADIDKS
+66 VSFNADIDKS
-76 LIHVFNEDFVN
+76 SIHVFNEDFVK

-92 NSDGVGTIVML
+92 DSDGVGTIVML
-103 GKQVEVDAKIEKLK
+103 GKQVEVDAEIEKLK
-117 ISQSKLQGDYSKLLE
+117 ISQSKLLGDYSKLLE
-132 LRELLKNARNNS
+132 LREHLNNARNNV
-144 SPLFHRKSLK
+144 SPLFCRKTLK
-154 SGLNGWA
+154 NGLKGWA
-161 SMDSNIKNIKIN
+161 SIDSHIKNTKTN
-173 SKITEDVLAGLFG
+173 SKISDDVLAKLFG
-186 LEHTITK
+186 LEHTIAK
-193 GEMLPKLQQIFK
+193 GETLLKLQQIFK
-205 HDFDLYQS
+205 NDFELYQS

-218 KLFWSKVSFEL
+218 KLFWPKESFEL
-229 HISSQEIL
+229 PISSQEIL

-291 DSEKSDLQSRVRKFF
+291 DSEKSDLQSRIRKFF
-306 NKSAEEYRERLYSIM
+306 NKSAEEYKNRLYSIM
-321 NSINNVEPSL
+321 NSINCVEPSL
-331 PSISN
+331 LSINN
-336 DAFVNQIGAVIGTVQ
+336 DAFVNQIGAIIETVQ
-351 VLNSHLAN
+351 VLNRHLAN
-359 IRTQIGLKI
+359 IRTQIGIKI

-373 DTRFDFDVVE
+373 DTHIDFE
-383 LDKAISDYNKACDNL
+383 LAEFDKAISDYNKACDNL
-398 SKAIENYNNAIDERE
+398 SVAIENYNNAIDERE
-413 ALKGK
+413 ALKDK

-439 KALAMQRENDSK
+439 KALAVQRDNESK
-451 ISNAEKQLEHYRS
+451 ITKVEKQIEHYRS
-464 TILGL
+464 AILGL
-469 EQEKKQVKI
+469 EQEKKQVRI

-495 RLVLVEGDG
+495 RLVLVEGEG
-504 CYRLKSKG
+504 CYRLMSKG

-539 GKNEDAK
+539 GKNEDTK

-581 HRGNSQSKALV
+581 HRGNSHSKALV

-602 LLKTNEPIVNARQE
+602 LLKTNEPIINIQQE
-616 LMCLSDYKLR
+616 LMCLSNHKLQF
-626 LKKRKDISE
+626 KNRKDISE
-635 YKQLLLDIYE
+635 YKQLLHDIYE
-645 FAKVDVVPDNSFTIG
+645 FAKVDEASDNSFTIG
-660 NKMRKILE
+660 NKMRKVLE

-681 EECLDIVLKD
+681 EKCLDIVLKD

-741 LLYTIDSNHLEFV
+741 LLYTIDSNHLKFV

-764 EEWLEEIEGI
+764 EKWLEEIEGI

>member
-1 MLENIL
+1 MLENIT
-7 SLRVQGGYFVNETD
+7 SLKVQGGYFVDETD
-21 DFPLFHNT
+21 DFPLFQNT

-53 SGEDEGREDRKYT
+53 NRGEDSEERKYT
-66 VTFNADIDKS
+66 VSFNADIDKS
-76 LIHVFNEDFVN
+76 SIHVFNEDFVK

-92 NSDGVGTIVML
+92 DSDGVGTIVML
-103 GKQVEVDAKIEKLK
+103 GKQVEVDAEIEKLK

-132 LRELLKNARNNS
+132 LREHLNNARNNA
-144 SPLFHRKSLK
+144 SPLSCRKTLK
-154 SGLNGWA
+154 NGLNEWA
-161 SMDSNIKNIKIN
+161 SIDSHIKNTKTN
-173 SKITEDVLAGLFG
+173 SKISDDVLARLFG
-186 LEHTITK
+186 LEHTIAK
-193 GEMLPKLQQIFK
+193 GETLLKLQQIFK
-205 HDFDLYQS
+205 NDFELYQS

-218 KLFWSKVSFEL
+218 KLFWPKESFGL
-229 HISSQEIL
+229 TMSSQEIL

-248 LTERDKIIISIAE
+248 LTERDKIIISIAD

-274 LADPELHV
+274 LADSELHV

-306 NKSAEEYRERLYSIM
+306 NKSAEEYKDRLYSIM
-321 NSINNVEPSL
+321 NSINDVVPSL
-331 PSISN
+331 PSINN
-336 DAFVNQIGAVIGTVQ
+336 DTFVNQIGAVFETVQ

-359 IRTQIGLKI
+359 IRTQIGVKI

-373 DTRFDFDVVE
+373 DTYFDFDVAE
-383 LDKAISDYNKACDNL
+383 FDKAISDYNKACENL
-398 SKAIENYNNAIDERE
+398 SVAIENYNNAIDERE
-413 ALKGK
+413 ALKDK

-439 KALAMQRENDSK
+439 KALAMQRDNESK
-451 ISNAEKQLEHYRS
+451 ISNVEKQIENYRS
-464 TILGL
+464 AILSL
-469 EQEKKQVKI
+469 EQEKKQVRI

-495 RLVLVEGDG
+495 RLVLVEGEG

-539 GKNEDAK
+539 GKNEDTQ

-581 HRGNSQSKALV
+581 HKGNSHSKALV

-602 LLKTNEPIVNARQE
+602 LLKTNEPIINIQQK
-616 LMCLSDYKLR
+616 LMCLFDHKLQF
-626 LKKRKDISE
+626 KNRKDISE
-635 YKQLLLDIYE
+635 YKQLLHDIYE
-645 FAKVDVVPDNSFTIG
+645 FAKLDVVPDNSFTIG
-660 NKMRKILE
+660 NKMRKVLE

-681 EECLDIVLKD
+681 EGCLDIVLKD

-741 LLYTIDSNHLEFV
+741 LLYTIDSNHLKFV

-764 EEWLEEIEGI
+764 EKWLEEIEGI

>member
-7 SLRVQGGYFVNETD
+7 SLKVQGGYFVNETD
-21 DFPLFHNT
+21 DFPLFQNT

-53 SGEDEGREDRKYT
+53 NGDEDVEERKYT
-66 VTFNADIDKS
+66 VSFNADIDKS
-76 LIHVFNEDFVN
+76 SIHVFNEDFVK

-103 GKQVEVDAKIEKLK
+103 GKQVEVDGEIEKLK
-117 ISQSKLQGDYSKLLE
+117 ISQSKLKVDYSKLLE
-132 LRELLKNARNNS
+132 LREHLNNARNNA
-144 SPLFHRKSLK
+144 SPLFYRKSLK

-161 SMDSNIKNIKIN
+161 SMDSNMKNIKIN
-173 SKITEDVLAGLFG
+173 SKITEDVLARLFG

-193 GEMLPKLQQIFK
+193 GETLPKLQQIFK
-205 HDFDLYQS
+205 HDFELYQS

-218 KLFWSKVSFEL
+218 KLFWPKESFEL
-229 HISSQEIL
+229 PISSLEIL

-261 GKYSKYINEVDTI
+261 GKYSKYINEIDTI

-291 DSEKSDLQSRVRKFF
+291 DSEKSDLQLRVRKFF

-331 PSISN
+331 PSINN
-336 DAFVNQIGAVIGTVQ
+336 DAFVNQIGAVIETVQ
-351 VLNSHLAN
+351 VLNSYLAN
-359 IRTQIGLKI
+359 IRTQIGVRI
-368 ANIYA
+368 VNIYT
-373 DTRFDFDVVE
+373 DTHFDFDVAE
-383 LDKAISDYNKACDNL
+383 FDKAISDYNKACDNL
-398 SKAIENYNNAIDERE
+398 SVAIENYNNAIDERE
-413 ALKGK
+413 ALKYK

-439 KALAMQRENDSK
+439 KALAVQRDNESK
-451 ISNAEKQLEHYRS
+451 ISKVEKQIEHYRS
-464 TILGL
+464 AILGL
-469 EQEKKQVKI
+469 EQEKKQVRI

-495 RLVLVEGDG
+495 RLVLVEGEG
-504 CYRLKSKG
+504 CYRLMSKG

-539 GKNEDAK
+539 GKNEDTK

-581 HRGNSQSKALV
+581 HRGNSHSKALV

-602 LLKTNEPIVNARQE
+602 LLKTNEPIINIQQK
-616 LMCLSDYKLR
+616 LMCLSDHKLQF
-626 LKKRKDISE
+626 KNRKDISE
-635 YKQLLLDIYE
+635 YKQLLHDIYE
-645 FAKVDVVPDNSFTIG
+645 FAKLDVVPDNSFTIG
-660 NKMRKILE
+660 NKMRKVLE

-681 EECLDIVLKD
+681 EGCLDIVLKD

-732 QRVAKDVLC
+732 QRVARDVLC
-741 LLYTIDSNHLEFV
+741 LLYTIDSNHLKFV

-764 EEWLEEIEGI
+764 EKWLEEIEGI

>member
-7 SLRVQGGYFVNETD
+7 SLKVQGGYFVNETD
-21 DFPLFHNT
+21 DFPLFQNT

-53 SGEDEGREDRKYT
+53 NGDEDSENRKYT
-66 VTFNADIDKS
+66 VSFNADIDKS
-76 LIHVFNEDFVN
+76 SIHVFNEDFVK

-92 NSDGVGTIVML
+92 DSDGVGTIVMF
-103 GKQVEVDAKIEKLK
+103 GKQVEVDGKIETLK
-117 ISQSKLQGDYSKLLE
+117 KTQGKLQDEYSKLLE
-132 LRELLKNARNNS
+132 LRDDLNNSRNNA
-144 SPLFHRKSLK
+144 SPLSCRKTLK
-154 SGLNGWA
+154 DGLNGWA
-161 SMDSNIKNIKIN
+161 SVDSHIKNTKTN
-173 SKITEDVLAGLFG
+173 SKITADVLTRLFG
-186 LEHTITK
+186 LGHTITK
-193 GEMLPKLQQIFK
+193 GETLPKLQQIFK
-205 HDFDLYQS
+205 LDFELYQS

-218 KLFWSKVSFEL
+218 KLFWPKESFEL
-229 HISSQEIL
+229 PISSQEIL

-248 LTERDKIIISIAE
+248 LTERDKIIISIVE

-291 DSEKSDLQSRVRKFF
+291 DSEKSDLQLRVRKFF

-331 PSISN
+331 PSTNN
-336 DAFVNQIGAVIGTVQ
+336 DAFINQIGVIIETVQ
-351 VLNSHLAN
+351 VLNRHLAN
-359 IRTQIGLKI
+359 IRTQIGIKI

-373 DTRFDFDVVE
+373 DTHIDFDLAE
-383 LDKAISDYNKACDNL
+383 FDKAISDYNKACDKL
-398 SKAIENYNNAIDERE
+398 SVAIENYNNAIDERE
-413 ALKGK
+413 ALKDK

-439 KALAMQRENDSK
+439 KALAMQRDNESK
-451 ISNAEKQLEHYRS
+451 ISNVEKQIEHYRS
-464 TILGL
+464 TILSL

-485 ALHFIFYDKN
+485 ALRFIFYDKN
-495 RLVLVEGDG
+495 RLVLVEGEG

-539 GKNEDAK
+539 GKNEDTK

-581 HRGNSQSKALV
+581 HKGNSHSKALV
-592 LTHDIQVALD
+592 LTHDIQV
-602 LLKTNEPIVNARQE
+602 NELIIDKKQK
-616 LMCLSDYKLR
+616 LIFLSDQKMQFENR
-626 LKKRKDISE
+626 SNVSE
-635 YKQLLLDIYE
+635 YKQLLHEIFE
-645 FAKVDVVPDNSFTIG
+645 FAKDGNVSDDSFTIG
-660 NKMRKILE
+660 NQMRKVLE
-668 AYFSFNYANGYTN
+668 AYFSFNYANGYTD
-681 EECLDIVLKD
+681 EECLDTVLKD

-711 HSEERVKAMNYNSEF
+711 HSKERVKAMKYNCEL

-732 QRVAKDVLC
+732 QRVARDVLC
-741 LLYTIDSNHLEFV
+741 LLYSIDSNHLEFI
-754 LKQQDVSRQI
+754 LGKDASRQI
-764 EEWLEEIEGI
+764 ESWLKEIEGI

>member
-1 MLENIL
+1 MLESIL
-7 SLRVQGGYFVNETD
+7 SLKVQGGYFVNETD
-21 DFPLFHNT
+21 DFPLFQNT

-53 SGEDEGREDRKYT
+53 NGDEDSEERKYT
-66 VTFNADIDKS
+66 VSFNADIDKS
-76 LIHVFNEDFVN
+76 SIHVFNEDFVK

-92 NSDGVGTIVML
+92 DSDGVGTIVML
-103 GKQVEVDAKIEKLK
+103 GKQVEVDAEIEKLK
-117 ISQSKLQGDYSKLLE
+117 ISQSKLLGDYSKLLE
-132 LRELLKNARNNS
+132 LRGHLNNARNNV
-144 SPLFHRKSLK
+144 SPLFCRKTLK
-154 SGLNGWA
+154 NGLKGWA
-161 SMDSNIKNIKIN
+161 SIDSHIKNTKTN
-173 SKITEDVLAGLFG
+173 SKISDDVLVRLFG
-186 LEHTITK
+186 LEHTIAK
-193 GEMLPKLQQIFK
+193 GETLLKLQQIFK
-205 HDFDLYQS
+205 NDFELYQS

-218 KLFWSKVSFEL
+218 KLFWPKESFEL
-229 HISSQEIL
+229 PISSQEIL

-274 LADPELHV
+274 LEDPELHV

-291 DSEKSDLQSRVRKFF
+291 DSEKSALQSRIRKFF
-306 NKSAEEYRERLYSIM
+306 NKSAEEYKNRLYSIM
-321 NSINNVEPSL
+321 NSINCVEPSL
-331 PSISN
+331 PSINN
-336 DAFVNQIGAVIGTVQ
+336 DAFVNQIGAIIETVQ
-351 VLNSHLAN
+351 VLNRHLAN
-359 IRTQIGLKI
+359 IRTQIGIKI

-373 DTRFDFDVVE
+373 DTHIDFE
-383 LDKAISDYNKACDNL
+383 LAEFDKAISDYNKACDNL
-398 SKAIENYNNAIDERE
+398 SVAIENYNNAIDERE
-413 ALKGK
+413 ALKDK

-439 KALAMQRENDSK
+439 KALAVQRDNESK
-451 ISNAEKQLEHYRS
+451 ITKVEKQIEHYRS
-464 TILGL
+464 AILGL
-469 EQEKKQVKI
+469 EQEKKQVRI

-495 RLVLVEGDG
+495 RLVLVEGEG
-504 CYRLKSKG
+504 CYRLMSKG

-539 GKNEDAK
+539 GKNEDTK

-581 HRGNSQSKALV
+581 HRGNSHSKALV

-602 LLKTNEPIVNARQE
+602 LLKTNEPIINIQQE
-616 LMCLSDYKLR
+616 LMCLSNHKLQF
-626 LKKRKDISE
+626 KNRKDISE
-635 YKQLLLDIYE
+635 YKQLLHDIYE
-645 FAKVDVVPDNSFTIG
+645 FAKVDEASDNSFTIG
-660 NKMRKILE
+660 NKMRKVLE

-681 EECLDIVLKD
+681 EKCLDIVLKD

-741 LLYTIDSNHLEFV
+741 LLYTIDSNHLKFV

-764 EEWLEEIEGI
+764 EKWLEEIEGI

>member
-1 MLENIL
+1 MLESIL
-7 SLRVQGGYFVNETD
+7 SLKVQGGYFVNETD
-21 DFPLFHNT
+21 DFPLFQNT

-53 SGEDEGREDRKYT
+53 NGDEDSEERKYT
-66 VTFNADIDKS
+66 VSFNADIDKS
-76 LIHVFNEDFVN
+76 SIHVFNEDFVK

-92 NSDGVGTIVML
+92 DSDGVGTIVML
-103 GKQVEVDAKIEKLK
+103 GKQVEVDAEIEKLK
-117 ISQSKLQGDYSKLLE
+117 ISQSKLLGDYSKLLE
-132 LRELLKNARNNS
+132 LRGHLNNARNNV
-144 SPLFHRKSLK
+144 SPLFCRKTLK
-154 SGLNGWA
+154 NGLKGWA
-161 SMDSNIKNIKIN
+161 SIDSHIKNTKTN
-173 SKITEDVLAGLFG
+173 SKISDDVLVRLFG
-186 LEHTITK
+186 LEHTIAK
-193 GEMLPKLQQIFK
+193 GETLLKLQQIFK
-205 HDFDLYQS
+205 NDFELYQS

-218 KLFWSKVSFEL
+218 KLFWPKESFEL
-229 HISSQEIL
+229 PISSQEIL

-291 DSEKSDLQSRVRKFF
+291 DSEKSDLQSRIRKFF
-306 NKSAEEYRERLYSIM
+306 NKSAEEYKNRLYSIM
-321 NSINNVEPSL
+321 NSINCVEPSL
-331 PSISN
+331 PSINN
-336 DAFVNQIGAVIGTVQ
+336 DAFVNQIGAIIETVQ
-351 VLNSHLAN
+351 VLNRHLAN
-359 IRTQIGLKI
+359 IRTQIGIKI

-373 DTRFDFDVVE
+373 DTHIDFE
-383 LDKAISDYNKACDNL
+383 LAEFDKAISDYNKACDNL
-398 SKAIENYNNAIDERE
+398 SVAIENYNNAIDERE
-413 ALKGK
+413 ALKDK

-424 KIAFL
+424 KIAFW

-439 KALAMQRENDSK
+439 KALAVQRDNESK
-451 ISNAEKQLEHYRS
+451 ITKVEKQIEHYRS
-464 TILGL
+464 AILGL
-469 EQEKKQVKI
+469 EQEKKQVRI

-495 RLVLVEGDG
+495 RLVLVEGEG
-504 CYRLKSKG
+504 CYRLMSKG

-539 GKNEDAK
+539 GKNEDTK

-581 HRGNSQSKALV
+581 HRGNSHSKALV

-602 LLKTNEPIVNARQE
+602 LLKTNEPIINIQQE
-616 LMCLSDYKLR
+616 LMCLSNHKLQF
-626 LKKRKDISE
+626 KNRKDISE
-635 YKQLLLDIYE
+635 YKQLLHDIYE
-645 FAKVDVVPDNSFTIG
+645 FAKVDEASDNSFTIG
-660 NKMRKILE
+660 NKMRKVLE

-681 EECLDIVLKD
+681 EKCLDIVLKD

-741 LLYTIDSNHLEFV
+741 LLYTIDSNHLKFV

-764 EEWLEEIEGI
+764 EKWLEEIEGI

>member
-7 SLRVQGGYFVNETD
+7 SLKVQGGYFVNETD
-21 DFPLFHNT
+21 DFPLFQNS
-29 INILYGRNGS
+29 INIMYGRNGS

-53 SGEDEGREDRKYT
+53 NGDEDGEERKYT
-66 VTFNADIDKS
+66 VSFNADIDKS
-76 LIHVFNEDFVN
+76 SIHVFNEDFVK

-92 NSDGVGTIVML
+92 DSDGVGTIVML
-103 GKQVEVDAKIEKLK
+103 GKQVEVDAEIEKLK
-117 ISQSKLQGDYSKLLE
+117 ISQSKLLGDYSKLLE
-132 LRELLKNARNNS
+132 LREYLNNARNNA
-144 SPLFHRKSLK
+144 SPLSCRKTLK
-154 SGLNGWA
+154 NGLNGWA
-161 SMDSNIKNIKIN
+161 SIDSHIKNTKTN
-173 SKITEDVLAGLFG
+173 SKISDDVLARLFG
-186 LEHTITK
+186 LEHTIAK
-193 GEMLPKLQQIFK
+193 GETLLKLQQIFK
-205 HDFDLYQS
+205 NDFELYQS

-218 KLFWSKVSFEL
+218 KLFWPKESFEL
-229 HISSQEIL
+229 PISSQEIL

-282 CPLCQRELS
+282 CPLCQRDLS
-291 DSEKSDLQSRVRKFF
+291 DSEKSDLQSRIRKFF
-306 NKSAEEYRERLYSIM
+306 NKSAEEYKDRLYSIM
-321 NSINNVEPSL
+321 NSINSVEPSL
-331 PSISN
+331 PSTNN
-336 DAFVNQIGAVIGTVQ
+336 DAFINQIGAIIETVQ
-351 VLNSHLAN
+351 VLNRHLAN
-359 IRTQIGLKI
+359 IRTQIGIKL

-373 DTRFDFDVVE
+373 DTHIDFDLAE
-383 LDKAISDYNKACDNL
+383 FDKAISDYNKACDNL
-398 SKAIENYNNAIDERE
+398 SVAIENYNNAIDERE
-413 ALKGK
+413 ALKDK

-439 KALAMQRENDSK
+439 KALAVQRDNESK
-451 ISNAEKQLEHYRS
+451 ISKVEKQIEHYRS
-464 TILGL
+464 AILGL

-495 RLVLVEGDG
+495 RLVLVEGEG

-539 GKNEDAK
+539 GKNEDTK

-556 DPISSFDFENRIGV
+556 DPVSSFDFENRIGV

-581 HRGNSQSKALV
+581 HRGNSHSKALV

-602 LLKTNEPIVNARQE
+602 LLKTNEPIINIQQE
-616 LMCLSDYKLR
+616 LMCLSDHKLQF
-626 LKKRKDISE
+626 KNRKDISE
-635 YKQLLLDIYE
+635 YKQLLHDIYE
-645 FAKVDVVPDNSFTIG
+645 FAKVDEASDNSFTIG
-660 NKMRKILE
+660 NKMRKVLE

-681 EECLDIVLKD
+681 EKCLDIVLKD

-732 QRVAKDVLC
+732 HRVAKDVLC
-741 LLYTIDSNHLEFV
+741 LLYTIDSNHLKFV

-764 EEWLEEIEGI
+764 EKWLEEIEGI

>member
-7 SLRVQGGYFVNETD
+7 SLKVQGGYFVNETD
-21 DFPLFHNT
+21 DFPLFQNT
-29 INILYGRNGS
+29 LNILYGRNGS

-53 SGEDEGREDRKYT
+53 NGDEDSEERKYI
-66 VTFNADIDKS
+66 VSFNADIDKS
-76 LIHVFNEDFVN
+76 LIHVFNEDFVK

-92 NSDGVGTIVML
+92 DSDGVGTIVML
-103 GKQVEVDAKIEKLK
+103 GKQVEVDGKIETLK
-117 ISQSKLQGDYSKLLE
+117 NTQGKLQDEYSKLLE
-132 LRELLKNARNNS
+132 LRDDLNNSRNNA
-144 SPLFHRKSLK
+144 SPLSCKKNLK
-154 SGLNGWA
+154 DGLNGWA
-161 SMDSNIKNIKIN
+161 SMDSHIKNTKTN
-173 SKITEDVLAGLFG
+173 SKITADVLTRLFG
-186 LEHTITK
+186 LGHAITK
-193 GEMLPKLQQIFK
+193 GETLPKLQQIFK
-205 HDFDLYQS
+205 HDFELYQS
-213 TNNAV
+213 TDNAV
-218 KLFWSKVSFEL
+218 KLFWPKESFGL
-229 HISSQEIL
+229 AMSLQEIL

-274 LADPELHV
+274 LADSELHV
-282 CPLCQRELS
+282 CPLCQRELT

-321 NSINNVEPSL
+321 NSINDVEPSL
-331 PSISN
+331 PSINN
-336 DAFVNQIGAVIGTVQ
+336 DTFVNQIGAIIETVQ
-351 VLNSHLAN
+351 VLNRHLAN
-359 IRTQIGLKI
+359 IRTQIGVKI

-373 DTRFDFDVVE
+373 DTRFDFDIAE
-383 LDKAISDYNKACDNL
+383 FDKAISDYNKACDNL

-413 ALKGK
+413 ALKEK

-439 KALAMQRENDSK
+439 KALAMQKDNESK
-451 ISNAEKQLEHYRS
+451 IANVEKQIENYRS
-464 TILGL
+464 AILSL

-485 ALHFIFYDKN
+485 ALHFIFYDKR
-495 RLVLVEGDG
+495 RLVLVEGEG

-539 GKNEDAK
+539 GKNEDTK

-570 ISFLKWQLAKM
+570 ISFLKWQFAKM
-581 HRGNSQSKALV
+581 HRGNSHSKALV

-602 LLKTNEPIVNARQE
+602 LLKTNEPIINIQQK
-616 LMCLSDYKLR
+616 LMCLSDHKLQF
-626 LKKRKDISE
+626 KNRKDISE
-635 YKQLLLDIYE
+635 YKQLLHDIYE
-645 FAKVDVVPDNSFTIG
+645 FAKLDVVPDNSFTIG
-660 NKMRKILE
+660 NKMRKVLE

-681 EECLDIVLKD
+681 EGCLDIVLKD
-691 SDKKEYFK
+691 SDKKEYFQ

-711 HSEERVKAMNYNSEF
+711 HSKERVKAMKYNCEL

-732 QRVAKDVLC
+732 QRVARDVLC
-741 LLYTIDSNHLEFV
+741 LLYSIDSNHLEFV
-754 LKQQDVSRQI
+754 LGKDASRQI
-764 EEWLEEIEGI
+764 EKWLEEIKGI